1 MGKASKV
8 KVEVGEVR
16 DLVDLVQVLKDIA
29 DMRYHAMSAQRIK
42 FNRFNE
48 SFTEFFNLVG
58 FSHVQHPLV
67 NNSNPNPLILVIS
80 TERGFVGDLNSRVVS
95 RAMEEKEKSPDSKF
109 VVAGRRGVVKFE
121 DMGQKVQKSWEEID
135 EHSFYEVAME
145 IKTYLVKE
153 VMEGRVG
160 KVIIVYPWPKDYTV
174 TKPRA
179 VKLLPCEDL
188 LPKQSQT
195 VEKFLN
201 VLEESDPLDMIGYL
215 ADMWLLS
222 KIYEIFFDTNLA
234 AAAAQTQ
241 QLDNS
246 LTKMR
251 KEREVVKLKYRKA
264 RRGDIDKSLREV
276 FSARLMVGKT

>member
-16 DLVDLVQVLKDIA
+16 ELVDLIQVLKDVA
-29 DMRYHAMSAQRIK
+29 DMKYHAMSAQRVK

-48 SFTEFFNLVG
+48 SFTEFFSLVG
-58 FSHVQHPLV
+58 FSQVQHPLV
-67 NNSNPNPLILVIS
+67 NNSNPNSVILVIT
-80 TERGFVGDLNSRVVS
+80 TERGFIGDLNSRVIA
-95 RAMEEKEKSPDSKF
+95 RALEEKEKSPQSQF
-109 VVAGRRGVVKFE
+109 VVVGKKGVTKLE
-121 DMGQKVQKSWEEID
+121 GMGQKLLKGYEDVED
-135 EHSFYEVAME
+135 RGFYEVAVD

-153 VMEGRVG
+153 VMEGRIG
-160 KVIIVYPWPKDYTV
+160 KVVMVYPWPKDYTT

-188 LPKQSQT
+188 LPKQAQT
-195 VEKFLN
+195 VEKFRQ
-201 VLEESDPLDMIGYL
+201 VIEESDPLDMTGYL
-215 ADMWLLS
+215 ADLWLSS

-241 QLDNS
+241 QLDSS

-251 KEREVVKLKYRKA
+251 KERDVVKLKYRKA
-264 RRGDIDKSLREV
+264 KRGDIDKSLREV
-276 FSARLMVGKT
+276 FSARMMVTK

>member
-16 DLVDLVQVLKDIA
+16 ELVDLIQVLKDVA
-29 DMRYHAMSAQRIK
+29 DMKYHAMASQRIK

-48 SFTEFFNLVG
+48 SFTEFFSLVG
-58 FSHVQHPLV
+58 YSQVQHPLV
-67 NNSNPNPLILVIS
+67 NNNPNTIILVIS
-80 TERGFVGDLNSRVVS
+80 TERGFVGDLNSRVVG
-95 RAMEEKEKSPDSKF
+95 RAMEEKEKNPQSRF
-109 VVAGRRGVVKFE
+109 VVVGKKGVMKLE
-121 DMGQKVQKSWEEID
+121 SMGQKMLKTYEDVED
-135 EHSFYEVAME
+135 RGFYEVAVD

-179 VKLLPCEDL
+179 VKMLPCEDL
-188 LPKQSQT
+188 LPKQTQT
-195 VEKFLN
+195 VEKFRQ
-201 VLEESDPLDMIGYL
+201 VIEESDPLDMTGYL
-215 ADMWLLS
+215 ADLWLSS

-246 LTKMR
+246 LGKMK
-251 KEREVVKLKYRKA
+251 KEREVIKLKYRKA
-264 RRGDIDKSLREV
+264 KRNDIDKSLREV
-276 FSARLMVGKT
+276 FSARMMVAK

>member
-16 DLVDLVQVLKDIA
+16 DLVDLIQVLKDVA
-29 DMRYHAMSAQRIK
+29 DMKYHAMSAQRIK

-48 SFTEFFNLVG
+48 SFTEFFSLVG
-58 FSHVQHPLV
+58 FSQVQHPLV
-67 NNSNPNPLILVIS
+67 NNSNPNTVILVIS
-80 TERGFVGDLNSRVVS
+80 TERGFVGDLNSRVIG
-95 RAMEEKEKSPDSKF
+95 RAMEEKEKNPQSQF
-109 VVAGRRGVVKFE
+109 VVVGKKGVMKLE
-121 DMGQKVQKSWEEID
+121 GMGQKMLRTYEDVED
-135 EHSFYEVAME
+135 RGFYEVAID

-160 KVIIVYPWPKDYTV
+160 KVTIVYPWPKDYTT

-188 LPKQSQT
+188 LPKHAQT
-195 VEKFLN
+195 VQKFRQ
-201 VLEESDPLDMIGYL
+201 VLEESDPLDMTGYL
-215 ADMWLLS
+215 ADLWLSS

-246 LTKMR
+246 LGKMR
-251 KEREVVKLKYRKA
+251 KERDVVKLKYRKA
-264 RRGDIDKSLREV
+264 KRGDIDKSLREV
-276 FSARLMVGKT
+276 FSARMMVAK